1 MLNMYHLVSIIGAT
15 YDSNI
20 GGQVK
25 WSNLIMQVYLKLCV
39 AIMQLLIGHLY
50 WDYKEVRVNKVLLI
64 EMDVQSYLKT

>member
-1 MLNMYHLVSIIGAT
+1 MLNMYHLISIIGAT

-25 WSNLIMQVYLKLCV
+25 WSNLIMHVYLKLCV